1 MGYFLGPNWN
11 LCITR
16 LILRPKK
23 VSCPPLNLVDFD
35 HIRALTLIIP
45 NMLYY
50 LAIVALIYP
59 IIINLAAC

>member
-1 MGYFLGPNWN
+1 MHHTIDFA
-11 LCITR
+11 T
-16 LILRPKK
+16 K
-23 VSCPPLNLVDFD
+23 NLVDFD

>member
-1 MGYFLGPNWN
+1 MHHTIDFATKKSFL
-11 LCITR
+11 
-16 LILRPKK
+16 
-23 VSCPPLNLVDFD
+23 PPLNLVDFD